1 MQDQFKE
8 YLFNKNI
15 LVSEAGKEEPNKFE
29 VLFSLA
35 NLFNIRISK
44 GEDLVQKDMIGFV
57 SEMLGQD
64 VPAPFYTGFPKS
76 VRELSADLLIFDQL
90 LHYTKTYGLGIFS
103 EAGHSFFEEKIQRVA
118 FKEGCEIK
126 KFEIV
131 SEEEAVKLLGGYTD
145 DLLKSS
151 RPLNQKQYDLI
162 RDMIVEYDHKV
173 YACASKNTLIRLL
186 LDLRKKEL
194 VSLLSLSDIMKVVD
208 ELVYIYYPD
217 QKLNK
222 LNLKNR
228 DRKFIAG
235 LLDIKLAEKNVRWR
249 DCFEKK
255 ALWSGLLHHLHYKPR
270 TRSGRVFVADMRG
283 DKNNS
288 VYARFE
294 EYMASKYIRTAI
306 TILKEG
312 KGSGAIL
319 RELDYIVSRIEDP
332 EDMTYLLNELDS
344 NNLII
349 MLQLY
354 MKYSY
359 AKRPGEVRT
368 FRFVKHNMT
377 KVYTETRHENSKRKS
392 VISDGQTEC
401 LRKFVEDN
409 IKRLLKNRL
418 GKVYVD
424 PAMKNIA
431 LPLQEGTSMG
441 GYGVLSK
448 GSRLSIPECKKIRA
462 FTYWEKV
469 DDIDLSVIALDEKGG
484 QREFSWRTMAQNQS
498 KAVTFSG
505 DETSGYNGGSEY
517 FDIDVEEFRKLYPMQ
532 RYLVFCNNV
541 FSCIP
546 FEACFCT
553 AGYMLRD
560 KLDSGE
566 IYEPKTVQTSFKIN
580 CNSTFAYLFG
590 IDLVD
595 NEFIWLNLSRAGEN
609 TVAGTASLGFLL
621 DYFETTKIM
630 NVYSFFELMATEF
643 VDDPLKADVVV
654 SDSFVAE
661 EGKEN
666 AREVI
671 RSYDF
676 EKMLALMNG

>member
-1 MQDQFKE
+1 MQDLFKE

-15 LVSEAGKEEPNKFE
+15 LVSETGKEEANKFE
-29 VLFSLA
+29 TLFSLA
-35 NLFNIRISK
+35 NLFNIRISR
-44 GEDLVQKDMIGFV
+44 GEDLVQRDMIEYV
-57 SEMLGQD
+57 SGMLGQN
-64 VPAPFYTGFPKS
+64 VPAPFYTGFPQS
-76 VRELSADLLIFDQL
+76 VRELSPDLLIFDQL
-90 LHYTKTYGLGIFS
+90 LHYTKTYGLGMFS

-131 SEEEAVKLLGGYTD
+131 SEAEAVKLLGGYTD

-151 RPLNQKQYDLI
+151 RPLNPKQYELV
-162 RDMIVEYDHKV
+162 REMITVYDHKV
-173 YACASKNTLIRLL
+173 YVCASKNTLIRLL
-186 LDLRKKEL
+186 IDLRKKEL

-208 ELVYIYYPD
+208 ELIYNEYPE
-217 QKLNK
+217 QKLNQ
-222 LNLKNR
+222 LNLKNK
-228 DRKFIAG
+228 DRKFITG
-235 LLDIKLAEKNVRWR
+235 LIDIKLDGTNVRWR
-249 DCFEKK
+249 DCFERK
-255 ALWSGLLHHLHYKPR
+255 ALWSGLLHHLHYKPK
-270 TRSGRVFVADMRG
+270 TRSGRIFVADMRG
-283 DKNNS
+283 DNNNS

-294 EYMASKYIRTAI
+294 AAMASKDIRTAI

-319 RELDYIVSRIEDP
+319 RELDHIVSRIERP

-344 NNLII
+344 NNLLIL
-349 MLQLY
+349 LQLY

-368 FRFVKHNMT
+368 FRFVKHNLT
-377 KVYTETRHENSKRKS
+377 KVYTETRHENSRRKS
-392 VISDGQTEC
+392 VVSDDQTER
-401 LRKFVEDN
+401 LRSFVEEN
-409 IKRLLKNRL
+409 IRRLLKNRL

-448 GSRLSIPECKKIRA
+448 GSRLSIPACKKIRA

-469 DDIDLSVIALDEKGG
+469 DDIDLSVVALDEKGG
-484 QREFSWRTMAQNQS
+484 QREFSWRTMAGNQS
-498 KAVTFSG
+498 KAITFSG
-505 DETSGYNGGSEY
+505 DETSGYNGGSEF
-517 FDIDVEEFRKLYPMQ
+517 FDIDVEEFRRLYPMQ

-546 FEACFCT
+546 FEACYCT

-595 NEFIWLNLSRAGEN
+595 NEFIWLNLSRAGET
-609 TVAGTASLGFLL
+609 TVAGTTSLGFLL
-621 DYFETTKIM
+621 DYFETVKIM
-630 NVYSFFELMATEF
+630 NVYRFFELMAAEL

-654 SDSFVAE
+654 SDSFMTE
-661 EGKEN
+661 EDKEN
-666 AREVI
+666 TREVI

-676 EKMLALMNG
+676 EKLMALMNS